1 MNKVKN
7 YWTRLPRQ
15 WRNSKHTPTLIIQH
29 SGWLGS
35 FFMIVFTSFVDASDK
50 HFSQTF
56 LEWIRVGRQHSFLQS
71 NDLNLETRKR
81 HEQRLESVLLPSL
94 WLYLRFLS
102 SSLSQVRFLRKT
114 YGSKLNV
121 FAPINDLSSLSKSN
135 FETRSFVAG
144 KQNDLAIAGG
154 QVLGDEYTDHVIK
167 VSSPCSLPVSPLYLR
182 WIEFGGR

>member
-1 MNKVKN
+1 MVI
-7 YWTRLPRQ
+7 
-15 WRNSKHTPTLIIQH
+15 SEV
-29 SGWLGS
+29 S
-35 FFMIVFTSFVDASDK
+35 
-50 HFSQTF
+50 
-56 LEWIRVGRQHSFLQS
+56 
-71 NDLNLETRKR
+71 
-81 HEQRLESVLLPSL
+81 
-94 WLYLRFLS
+94 LS

-182 WIEFGGR
+182 